1 MSESFVDE
9 FSLSR
14 AYNEAASM
22 SVSCSGHPLS
32 VLRPGLAAQGIVT
45 ARDLRHIPSGRRVMV
60 TGILVIVHTPP
71 TRSGKR
77 VMFITME
84 DETGIIDLVLFPKAQ
99 THAARPILTSEV
111 VTVEGTLQRQGRKG
125 FSISVVIEK
134 VIAEW
139 TGMLADF
146 LKYQKNTPS
155 EEGEPTITVTYP
167 RTLAKGS
174 VTHLKLRTTG

>member
-1 MSESFVDE
+1 VYEPLAGE
-9 FSLSR
+9 FSLAK

-22 SVSCSGHPLS
+22 TVSCSGHPLS
-32 VLRPGLAAQGIVT
+32 ILRPALAAKGVVT
-45 ARDLRHIPSGRRVMV
+45 ARDLRHIPSGRRVEV

-111 VTVEGTLQRQGRKG
+111 VTVEGTLQRHGRRG
-125 FSISVVIEK
+125 CSISVVIERI
-134 VIAEW
+134 VPEW
-139 TGMLADF
+139 TGLLVNF
-146 LKYQKNTPS
+146 LKHKRTPAEKDES
-155 EEGEPTITVTYP
+155 PTRPMEPPSTEP
-167 RTLAKGS
+167 CQATLPGFG
-174 VTHLKLRTTG
+174 L

>member
-1 MSESFVDE
+1 MSEPPGGE
-9 FSLSR
+9 FSPLR

-32 VLRPGLAAQGIVT
+32 VLRPALAARGIVT
-45 ARDLRHIPSGRRVMV
+45 ARDLRHIPSGKRVTI

-84 DETGIIDLVLFPKAQ
+84 DETGLIDLVLFPKAQ

-111 VTVEGTLQRQGRKG
+111 VTVEGTLQREGRRG
-125 FSISVVIEK
+125 FSISVVIER
-134 VIAEW
+134 IIPEW
-139 TGMLADF
+139 TGLLVNF
-146 LKYQKNTPS
+146 LKRTGQHSPKRVRPS
-155 EEGEPTITVTYP
+155 
-167 RTLAKGS
+167 
-174 VTHLKLRTTG
+174 